1 MLIKDTL
8 WKKAVAFI
16 AAGII
21 GGFLVAGLLAPAAA
35 LGSTLSGASIDF
47 FDQLPSDLDL
57 QPPARRS
64 QVLAQDGSLIA
75 TFYSQN
81 RTPVE
86 LEQMSAFIRDGI
98 VAIEDARFYDHG
110 GIDPTGILRA
120 LYVNAQGGRQG
131 ASTITQQYVKNVLLL
146 SPAFGAKSAEN
157 TKTTASRTIGDK
169 LREMKLAITLEEK
182 YSKDQILQGYLNLVY
197 FGNGAYGIQ
206 AAAKTYFGVPAGA
219 LTLPQAAALAGVVNR
234 PAYYDP
240 LTEPGHVVDRRNE
253 VLDKMLQQGYISPAQ
268 HAKAA
273 ASPLALD
280 VQYTPQGCAEAT
292 APYFC
297 DYIQRL
303 ILNDPTFGADE
314 ASRRKL
320 LYQGGLTIHT
330 TLDPDLQQTARE
342 QVKASLPATDPLQRG
357 AALVSV
363 QPGTGKILTMAQNTL
378 YDPTPGLGHYTG
390 NLTLPEKDSN
400 GNPLHGA
407 GGFQIGSTMKPFVF
421 AQWLNSGRSMNT
433 VLDGSV
439 RIYKAGYPWKNS
451 CGTTTGSYDP
461 ALGQTPLPND
471 DPNHYYPMTVL
482 QGLYHSINTI
492 TFQSATRLDFCN
504 IQKMATAAGIKN
516 GHTNKPYDLSS
527 IASLIGTQDVAPL
540 DMANAYATFAA
551 HGVHCTPIALESVT
565 GPGGH
570 TYPVPAPDCRQTI
583 DPDVAAGVTYAL
595 KPVLTKG
602 SGYNIP
608 VNKEQ
613 DIFAKTG
620 TTDGHTQTWTV
631 GATTGIATASWF
643 GSYKGF
649 GPEWANENIT
659 INGKYY
665 TGLDGANIAGTQ
677 WAHLMNAA
685 APQYP
690 GQRFP
695 SPPPSMLR

>member
-1 MLIKDTL
+1 MLIENTL
-8 WKKAVAFI
+8 WSKGAAFI
-16 AAGII
+16 AACVI

-35 LGSTLSGASIDF
+35 LGSTVAGASVSF
-47 FDQLPSDLDL
+47 FDQIPSDLDL
-57 QPPARRS
+57 EPPARKS
-64 QVLAQDGSLIA
+64 QVLAKDGSVIA

-81 RTPVE
+81 RTPVD
-86 LEQMSAFIRDGI
+86 LEQMSVYIRDGI
-98 VAIEDARFYDHG
+98 VAIEDARFFDHG

-146 SPAFGAKSAEN
+146 SPAAGANGADN
-157 TKTTASRTIGDK
+157 TTTDASRTIGDK
-169 LREMKLAITLEEK
+169 LREMKLAIALEEK
-182 YSKDQILQGYLNLVY
+182 YSKEQILQGYLNLVY

-206 AAAKTYFGVPAGA
+206 AAATTYFGVPASD
-219 LTLPQAAALAGVVNR
+219 LTLPQAASLAGVVNR

-240 LTEPGHVVDRRNE
+240 LTEPGHVVGRRNE
-253 VLDKMLQQGYISPAQ
+253 VLDKMLQQGYISPGQ
-268 HAKAA
+268 HDKAV
-273 ASPLALD
+273 ASPLTLN
-280 VQYTPQGCAEAT
+280 VRNIPHGCAEAT

-314 ASRRKL
+314 ASRRTL
-320 LYQGGLTIHT
+320 LYQGGLSIHT
-330 TLDPDLQQTARE
+330 TLDPGLQHSARE

-363 QPGTGKILTMAQNTL
+363 QPGTGKILAMAQNTL

-482 QGLYHSINTI
+482 TGLYHSINTI
-492 TFQSATRLDFCN
+492 TFQSAARLDFCN

-540 DMANAYATFAA
+540 DMATAYATFAA

-565 GPGGH
+565 RPDGH
-570 TYPVPAPDCRQTI
+570 TYSVPAANCRQTI

-665 TGLDGANIAGTQ
+665 IGLDGANIAGTQ

-685 APQYP
+685 AERYP
-690 GQRFP
+690 GHRLP
-695 SPPPSMLR
+695 PPPPSMLR